1 MAVINQ
7 SIKKLTEMKKIMILL
22 LLLLPAMAMAQVVEV
37 NVSALSEEGSN
48 ERVGV
53 VLKKNAET
61 EAFYNLMAE
70 LKNHSDKVGATKNQ
84 ADRKKSEA
92 ETGTV

>member
-7 SIKKLTEMKKIMILL
+7 PIKKLTEMKKIMILL
-22 LLLLPAMAMAQVVEV
+22 LLLLPAMAMAQQVVEV

-53 VLKKNAET
+53 VLKKDAET
-61 EAFYNLMAE
+61 ELCRQ
-70 LKNHSDKVGATKNQ
+70 HRNQ
-84 ADRKKSEA
+84 HPQARNA
-92 ETGTV
+92 

>member
-1 MAVINQ
+1 
-7 SIKKLTEMKKIMILL
+7 MKKILIS
-22 LLLLPAMAMAQVVEV
+22 LLLPLSMTAMAQVVEV

-53 VLKKNAET
+53 VLKKDADT
-61 EAFYNLMAE
+61 EAFYNLMVE

-92 ETGTV
+92 ETGTVKDVLSDALA

>member
-1 MAVINQ
+1 
-7 SIKKLTEMKKIMILL
+7 MKKILILIS
-22 LLLLPAMAMAQVVEV
+22 LLLPLSMTAMAQVVEV

-53 VLKKNAET
+53 VLKKDSET

-70 LKNHSDKVGATKNQ
+70 LKSAFIL
-84 ADRKKSEA
+84 KKRY
-92 ETGTV
+92 